1 MGCKK
6 SHCFRGAYHYVK
18 VYYSHPQKPK
28 PGEVLYADLSE
39 FQEMQKMPE
48 VSTSPK
54 TLPPI
59 KLPEAYAET
68 QYADITQ
75 FLKGNPEDKRAE
87 PPKESTTS
95 TVSNIATGNK
105 EESSAGNSG
114 DGAETTNE
122 TGF

>member
-1 MGCKK
+1 
-6 SHCFRGAYHYVK
+6 
-18 VYYSHPQKPK
+18 
-28 PGEVLYADLSE
+28 
-39 FQEMQKMPE
+39 MPE

-87 PPKESTTS
+87 PPKEITTS

-105 EESSAGNSG
+105 EESSAGNAG

-122 TGF
+122 TGFQF